1 MVHKHLRKIEEGL
14 RRDEMMAGLMHSGD
28 FPVSGIAY
36 QNNAFLVVLAG
47 LGEEVAQVGDA
58 VAAERVLRHL
68 ALLGQNAEIAVDVAY
83 HTGGE
88 FHGGGSY
95 AVMTLVQRHNLVLVH
110 LPVTDRLEQK
120 SVFCCLIINVFHN
133 T

>member
-1 MVHKHLRKIEEGL
+1 
-14 RRDEMMAGLMHSGD
+14 MMAGLMHPGD
-28 FPVSGIAY
+28 FPVVGIAH
-36 QNNAFLVVLAG
+36 QNDALLVVLTG
-47 LGEEVAQVGDA
+47 LGEEVAQIGDA
-58 VAAERVLRHL
+58 AAAERILRHL
-68 ALLGQNAEIAVDVAY
+68 ALFGQNAEVAVDVAD

-88 FHGGGSY
+88 FHGGASY